1 MVMCIA
7 CKITTK
13 PTFIPHVRLSD
24 NQKQHVADI
33 FVRKQNKIET
43 NQTFLIDN
51 VETSL
56 V

>member
-7 CKITTK
+7 YKITTK
-13 PTFIPHVRLSD
+13 PVYIPHVCLSD
-24 NQKQHVADI
+24 NQKQHVADT
-33 FVRKQNKIET
+33 FARKQNKIET

-51 VETSL
+51 VETPL